1 LRLALAVA
9 LVVATFAGCGGDG
22 DDDAESSGA
31 TTPPAPTSTSTST
44 STTAD
49 GVTRGTEP
57 VGPRELAREAVEA
70 VLTSDDPAD
79 ACGRYVTRLYLEAA
93 YGDRQGCVRAQAPG
107 SAARSLRSFRIKSLS
122 GPAAVVVAVPNGG
135 PYDGTEVT
143 IRLIG
148 DARGYRVGSLES
160 DVPVGP

>member
-9 LVVATFAGCGGDG
+9 LVAATFAGCGGDG
-22 DDDAESSGA
+22 DDGAESSGA
-31 TTPPAPTSTSTST
+31 TTPSAPTTTTT

-49 GVTRGTEP
+49 GVTRGAER
-57 VGPRELAREAVEA
+57 VAPRELAREAVEA

-79 ACGRYVTRLYLEAA
+79 ACGRYVTRFYLKAA

-107 SAARSLRSFRIKSLS
+107 SAARSLRSFRVKTLS
-122 GPAAVVVAVPNGG
+122 GPVAVVFAVPDGG
-135 PYDGTEVT
+135 PYDDTKVT

-148 DARGYRVGSLES
+148 DAGGYRVGSLES